1 MNEMDNLDH
10 VVRGLQCFPGKHTKV
25 EIELT
30 EVRFNQLKQE
40 VIEEYDKEDNR
51 VEFLPLEKRVDQIC
65 VENVVG
71 RYGLVLFGIRF
82 TFIVRG

>member
-1 MNEMDNLDH
+1 MTEMDNLDH
-10 VVRGLQCFPGKHTKV
+10 VVRGLQCFPGKCTRV

-30 EVRFNQLKQE
+30 DDRFNSLKQE
-40 VIEEYDKEDNR
+40 VIDEYDN